1 LRGVVVLDYRGGR
14 RVGGKQEEARSWVVW
29 MLRERRR
36 GWEESKPSAFDLIGA
51 VEELDRGWRLLIK
64 RIVGL
69 IVGMG
74 EREEK
79 NEE

>member
-1 LRGVVVLDYRGGR
+1 
-14 RVGGKQEEARSWVVW
+14 
-29 MLRERRR
+29 MLRERGKRMGR
-36 GWEESKPSAFDLIGA
+36 IKASAFDLIGA